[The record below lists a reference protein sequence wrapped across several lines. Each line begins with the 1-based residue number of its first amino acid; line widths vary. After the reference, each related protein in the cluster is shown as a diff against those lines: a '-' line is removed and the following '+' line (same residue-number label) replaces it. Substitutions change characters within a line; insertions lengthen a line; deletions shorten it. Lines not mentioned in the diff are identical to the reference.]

1 MNRISLS
8 NESLS
13 PREGGYSDQPK
24 EPKRPYLDSLRGLA
38 AIVVVSTHFLEAFY
52 PHAVFGGKYPQQSS
66 LESLFHYPPLSLAVA
81 GNFAVCL
88 FFVLSGFVLTNGHM
102 QPQPGSKLFK
112 AMIKRP
118 IRLGGMVAF
127 SVFAGFVLLTCGCF
141 CNSKVSELTGSQPWF
156 SSFWSEPVSL
166 SQFVNDFAFRL
177 FSTSESYNPP
187 MWTILKELKGSY
199 IVFLYLLSRTHLNA
213 IQRATVLAILFLFMR
228 NSLYVGF
235 VIGLIFAELDRLPII
250 DRVRSFP
257 KCMLGTLL
265 FGLLVGMQPYYLD
278 SSPTSSGILS
288 VLSRF
293 GTGGF
298 SMTGAILV
306 FGSVLWS
313 AKIQHGLNHRTLR
326 YLGSVS
332 YAMYALHFLLLG
344 SLTSWIYLNLV
355 GVLGHF
361 LAALFAVLATLP
373 VLAVLSHFVTKT
385 IDKRSNALS
394 NWVANKLMPDE
405 RILVRENE
413 FELNQDGIA
422 SGCIDVTRSNKP
434 GSSTYRAIDGA
445 C

>member
-1 MNRISLS
+1 MNRGSFTI
-8 NESLS
+8 ESQTS
-13 PREGGYSDQPK
+13 RESGYGDQPK
-24 EPKRPYLDSLRGLA
+24 EPKRPYLDSLRGIA
-38 AIVVVSTHFLEAFY
+38 AIVVVCTHFLEAFY
-52 PHAVFGGKYPQQSS
+52 PHAVFGGNYPQQSS
-66 LESLFHYPPLSLAVA
+66 LESLFHYPPFSLVVA

-102 QPQPGSKLFK
+102 QTQPRSKLFK

-127 SVFAGFVLLTCGCF
+127 SVLVGFVLLTCGCF
-141 CNSKVSELTGSQPWF
+141 YNWKVSELTGSHPWF
-156 SSFWSEPVSL
+156 SGFWSDPVSL
-166 SQFVNDFAFRL
+166 SQFANDFALRL

-199 IVFLYLLSRTHLNA
+199 IVFLYLLSRTHLKA
-213 IQRATVLAILFLFMR
+213 IQRAAVLAILFLMMR

-235 VIGLIFAELDRLPII
+235 VIGLVFAELDRLPII
-250 DRVRSFP
+250 EVRSSP
-257 KCMLGTLL
+257 KYLFRTLL
-265 FGLLVGMQPYYLD
+265 IGLLVGMQPYYLD
-278 SSPTSSGILS
+278 SSKESSGILS
-288 VLSRF
+288 VFSRF

-313 AKIQHGLNHRTLR
+313 AKIQHCLNHRILR
-326 YLGSVS
+326 YVGSVS

-361 LAALFAVLATLP
+361 PAALFAVLATLP

-385 IDKRSNALS
+385 IDKRSNELS
-394 NWVANKLMPDE
+394 NWLANKLVPDE
-405 RILVRENE
+405 RILERATERKRDC
-413 FELNQDGIA
+413 LPIA
-422 SGCIDVTRSNKP
+422 
-434 GSSTYRAIDGA
+434 
-445 C
+445 

>member
-1 MNRISLS
+1 MNRGSFII
-8 NESLS
+8 ESQS
-13 PREGGYSDQPK
+13 PRESAYGDQPK

-52 PHAVFGGKYPQQSS
+52 PYAVFGGNYRQQSS
-66 LESLFHYPPLSLAVA
+66 LESLFHYAPFSLAVA

-88 FFVLSGFVLTNGHM
+88 FFVLSGFVLTHGHM
-102 QPQPGSKLFK
+102 QTQPRSKLLK

-127 SVFAGFVLLTCGCF
+127 SVLVGFVLLTCGCF
-141 CNSKVSELTGSQPWF
+141 YNVKVSELTGSQPWF
-156 SSFWSEPVSL
+156 SSFWSDPVFL

-177 FSTSESYNPP
+177 FSTSETYNPP

-199 IVFLYLLSRTHLNA
+199 IVFLYLLSRSHLNA
-213 IQRATVLAILFLFMR
+213 IQRAAVLAILFLFMR

-235 VIGLIFAELDRLPII
+235 VVGLVFAELDRLPII
-250 DRVRSFP
+250 ERVRSFP
-257 KCMLGTLL
+257 KCLLGILL
-265 FGLLVGMQPYYLD
+265 IGLLVGIQPYYLD
-278 SSPTSSGILS
+278 SSTRSSGIAS
-288 VLSRF
+288 VFSRF

-298 SMTGAILV
+298 SMLGAILV

-332 YAMYALHFLLLG
+332 YALYALHFLFLG

-361 LAALFAVLATLP
+361 PATLVAVLATLP
-373 VLAVLSHFVTKT
+373 VLAVLSHVVTKT
-385 IDKRSNALS
+385 IDKRSNELS
-394 NWVANKLMPDE
+394 NWLANKLVSDE
-405 RILVRENE
+405 RIFN
-413 FELNQDGIA
+413 
-422 SGCIDVTRSNKP
+422 
-434 GSSTYRAIDGA
+434 RAIERKRDYLPIG
-445 C
+445 